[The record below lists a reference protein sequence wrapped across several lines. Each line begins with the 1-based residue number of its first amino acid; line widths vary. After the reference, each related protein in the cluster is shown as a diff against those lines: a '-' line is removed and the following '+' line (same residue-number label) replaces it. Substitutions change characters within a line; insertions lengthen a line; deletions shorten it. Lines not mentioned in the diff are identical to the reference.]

1 MTTNEYLGIIR
12 CIAGLKERTRHAWT
26 RDGRQESVAE
36 HSWRLALMA
45 YFLRDRFPDADL
57 TRVLLMCLLHDIGE
71 VFTGDI
77 PTFEKTDT
85 DRTREHALRDE
96 WIAAL
101 PPPYAEELRALFAE
115 MDARETTEARLV
127 RALDRMEAV
136 LTHNEGDPRT
146 WLPLEYDLQ
155 RTYGVPEAA
164 FSDVL
169 ADIRAAVNREV
180 DALIRAQAVSNEQKE
195 QDK

>member
-1 MTTNEYLGIIR
+1 MTTDEYLGIVR
-12 CIAGLKERTRHAWT
+12 CISGLKERTRHAWT

-45 YFLRDRFPDADL
+45 YFLRDRFPGTDL

-77 PTFEKTDT
+77 PTFEKTDA
-85 DRTREHALRDE
+85 DRTREHALRDD

-101 PPPYAEELRALFAE
+101 PPPYDAELRALFAE
-115 MDARETTEARLV
+115 MDACETKEARLV

-136 LTHNEGDPRT
+136 LTHNEGDPGT

-180 DALIRAQAVSNEQKE
+180 DALIAAQAASNKQKE

>member
-36 HSWRLALMA
+36 HSWRLTLMA
-45 YFLRDRFPDADL
+45 YFLRDRFPAADL

-77 PTFEKTDT
+77 PTFEKTDA
-85 DRTREHALRDE
+85 DRTREHVLRDE

>member
-77 PTFEKTDT
+77 PTFEKTDA
-85 DRTREHALRDE
+85 DRTREHALRDD

-101 PPPYAEELRALFAE
+101 PPPYDAELRALFAE
-115 MDARETTEARLV
+115 MDACETKEARLV

-136 LTHNEGDPRT
+136 LTHNEGDPGT

-169 ADIRAAVNREV
+169 ADIRAAVNCEV
-180 DALIRAQAVSNEQKE
+180 DALIAAQAASNKQKE

>member
-85 DRTREHALRDE
+85 DRTREHALRDD
-96 WIAAL
+96 WINAL
-101 PPPYAEELRALFAE
+101 PPPYDAELRAL
-115 MDARETTEARLV
+115 DACETKEARLV

-136 LTHNEGDPRT
+136 LTHNEGDPGT

-169 ADIRAAVNREV
+169 ADIRAAVTREV
-180 DALIRAQAVSNEQKE
+180 DALIAAQAASNKQKE

>member
-1 MTTNEYLGIIR
+1 MTTDEYLGIIR
-12 CIAGLKERTRHAWT
+12 CIAGLKERTRHAWM

-45 YFLRDRFPDADL
+45 YFLRDHFPGTDL
-57 TRVLLMCLLHDIGE
+57 TRILLMCLLHDIGE

-85 DRTREHALRDE
+85 DRTREHALRDD
-96 WIAAL
+96 WINAL
-101 PPPYAEELRALFAE
+101 PPPYDAELRALFAE
-115 MDARETTEARLV
+115 MDACETKEARLV

-136 LTHNEGDPRT
+136 LTHNEGDPGT

-180 DALIRAQAVSNEQKE
+180 DALIRGQAVSNEQKE

>member
-45 YFLRDRFPDADL
+45 YFHRDRFPDADL
-57 TRVLLMCLLHDIGE
+57 SRVLLMCLLHDIGE

-77 PTFEKTDT
+77 PTFEKTDA
-85 DRTREHALRDE
+85 DRTREHALRDD

-101 PPPYAEELRALFAE
+101 PPPYDAELRALFAE
-115 MDARETTEARLV
+115 MDACETKEARLV

-136 LTHNEGDPRT
+136 LTHNEGDPGT

-155 RTYGVPEAA
+155 RT
-164 FSDVL
+164 DVL
-169 ADIRAAVNREV
+169 ADIRAAVTREV
-180 DALIRAQAVSNEQKE
+180 DALIAAQAASNKQKE

>member
-1 MTTNEYLGIIR
+1 MTTDEYLGIIR

-45 YFLRDRFPDADL
+45 YFLRDRFPGTDL

-77 PTFEKTDT
+77 PTFEKTDA
-85 DRTREHALRDE
+85 DRAREHALRDD
-96 WIAAL
+96 WINAL
-101 PPPYAEELRALFAE
+101 PPPYAEELQELFRE
-115 MDARETTEARLV
+115 MDARETEEARLV

-136 LTHNEGDPRT
+136 LTHNEGDPCT
-146 WLPLEYDLQ
+146 WLPLEYALQ

-164 FSDVL
+164 FSDIL
-169 ADIRAAVNREV
+169 ADIRAAVTREV
-180 DALIRAQAVSNEQKE
+180 DALIAAQNASTE
-195 QDK
+195 

>member
-45 YFLRDRFPDADL
+45 YFLRARFPDADL

-77 PTFEKTDT
+77 PTFEKTDA
-85 DRTREHALRDE
+85 DRTREHALRDD

-101 PPPYAEELRALFAE
+101 PPPYDAELRALFAE
-115 MDARETTEARLV
+115 MDACETKEARLV

-136 LTHNEGDPRT
+136 LTHNEGDPGT

-169 ADIRAAVNREV
+169 ADIRAAVTREV
-180 DALIRAQAVSNEQKE
+180 DALIAAQAASNKQKE

>member
-77 PTFEKTDT
+77 PTFEKTDA
-85 DRTREHALRDE
+85 DRTREHALRDD

-101 PPPYAEELRALFAE
+101 PPPYDAELRALFAE
-115 MDARETTEARLV
+115 MDACETKEARLV

-180 DALIRAQAVSNEQKE
+180 DALIAAQAASNKQKE

>member
-85 DRTREHALRDE
+85 DRTREHALRDD
-96 WIAAL
+96 WINAL
-101 PPPYAEELRALFAE
+101 PPPYDAELRALFAE
-115 MDARETTEARLV
+115 MDACETKEARLV

-136 LTHNEGDPRT
+136 LTHNEGDPGT

-169 ADIRAAVNREV
+169 ADIRAAVTREI
-180 DALIRAQAVSNEQKE
+180 DALIAAQAASNKQKE

>member
-57 TRVLLMCLLHDIGE
+57 TRVLLMCLLH
-71 VFTGDI
+71 
-77 PTFEKTDT
+77 
-85 DRTREHALRDE
+85 
-96 WIAAL
+96 
-101 PPPYAEELRALFAE
+101 
-115 MDARETTEARLV
+115 
-127 RALDRMEAV
+127 
-136 LTHNEGDPRT
+136 EGDPGT

-169 ADIRAAVNREV
+169 ADIRAAVNCEV
-180 DALIRAQAVSNEQKE
+180 DALIAAQAASNKQKE

>member
-57 TRVLLMCLLHDIGE
+57 TRVLLTCLLHDIGE
-71 VFTGDI
+71 VFTGGI
-77 PTFEKTDT
+77 PTFEKTDA
-85 DRTREHALRDE
+85 DRTREHALRDD

-101 PPPYAEELRALFAE
+101 PPPYDAELRALFAE
-115 MDARETTEARLV
+115 MDACETKEARLV

-136 LTHNEGDPRT
+136 LTHNEGDPGT

-169 ADIRAAVNREV
+169 ADIRAAVNCEV
-180 DALIRAQAVSNEQKE
+180 DALIAAQAASNKQKE

>member
-77 PTFEKTDT
+77 PTFEKTDA
-85 DRTREHALRDE
+85 DRAHALRDD
-96 WIAAL
+96 WINAL
-101 PPPYAEELRALFAE
+101 PPPYAEELQGLFRE
-115 MDARETTEARLV
+115 MDARETEEARLV

-180 DALIRAQAVSNEQKE
+180 DALIASLTTSNEQKE

>member
-57 TRVLLMCLLHDIGE
+57 TRVRLMCLLHDIGE

-77 PTFEKTDT
+77 PTFEKTDA
-85 DRTREHALRDE
+85 DRTREHALRDD

-101 PPPYAEELRALFAE
+101 PPPYDAELRALFAE
-115 MDARETTEARLV
+115 MDACETKEARLV

-136 LTHNEGDPRT
+136 LTHNEGDPGT

-169 ADIRAAVNREV
+169 ADIRAAVTREV
-180 DALIRAQAVSNEQKE
+180 DALIAAQAASNKQKE

>member
-1 MTTNEYLGIIR
+1 
-12 CIAGLKERTRHAWT
+12 
-26 RDGRQESVAE
+26 
-36 HSWRLALMA
+36 
-45 YFLRDRFPDADL
+45 
-57 TRVLLMCLLHDIGE
+57 
-71 VFTGDI
+71 
-77 PTFEKTDT
+77 
-85 DRTREHALRDE
+85 
-96 WIAAL
+96 
-101 PPPYAEELRALFAE
+101 